1 MVTGLF
7 GPLKDT
13 VLLLKSRGIPVDLPP
28 VNKQPALEFLDSAYM
43 LWDNTVNKAYRVKG
57 EIQPLQNAAADG
69 VRKDIT
75 NFGEEVLLAH
85 SRMQRST
92 SVVHACIPCCT
103 TFINDVRAKHFFTT
117 IGGGGLCLALVYC
130 F

>member
-1 MVTGLF
+1 MSTMTHIRDVRKKAPMVTGLF

-13 VLLLKSRGIPVDLPP
+13 VLLLKSRGIPLDLPP
-28 VNKQPALEFLDSAYM
+28 VNNQPALEFLDSVHM

-75 NFGEEVLLAH
+75 NFGEEV
-85 SRMQRST
+85 RKT
-92 SVVHACIPCCT
+92 
-103 TFINDVRAKHFFTT
+103 
-117 IGGGGLCLALVYC
+117 
-130 F
+130 